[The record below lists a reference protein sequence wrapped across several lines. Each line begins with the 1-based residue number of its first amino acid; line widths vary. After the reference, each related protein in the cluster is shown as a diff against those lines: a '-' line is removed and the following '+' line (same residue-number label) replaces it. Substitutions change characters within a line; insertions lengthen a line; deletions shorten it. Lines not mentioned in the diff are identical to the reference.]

1 MMDHLAH
8 QKVTATHLQRLA
20 YLYVRQ
26 SSLRQVME
34 NTESGVRQYALRER
48 AVALGWPLERIVVVD
63 GDQGQSAAS
72 AVDRAGFQEL
82 VAAVGLGQVGIVLGL
97 EVSRLARNN
106 TDWHRLLEICALSGT
121 LILDEDGVYDPA
133 AFNDRLLLGLKGT
146 MSEAELHVL
155 RARLRGGVLNKARR
169 GALKMPLPI
178 GFRYREDDQVIL
190 DPDAQIQQAIRL
202 VFQTFRRTGA
212 ASATVRAFRAQ
223 GLTFPQRVRGGPR
236 RDEVLWRPLQHSTV
250 LDLLHHPRYA
260 GAFVF
265 GRHRTG
271 KTLDGRWH
279 VTALPREQ
287 WFALF
292 PGSHDGY
299 ITWDEYEENQARL
312 RENAQAHGA
321 DRAQCPPREGPA
333 LLQGLALCGRCGERL
348 GVHYHQRKGRLVPDY
363 VCQHT
368 TIQQGRGPCQ
378 IVPGGVIDA
387 AIGELLVAAV
397 TPQALELALTVQGE
411 VAARAAEAD
420 QVRRQQVERARY
432 EADLAQRRFLRV
444 DPDNRLVADVLE
456 AEWNARLRDLAAA
469 QDEVERRRQSD
480 GQAPSAQERVAV
492 QALAADFPRLWRDPR
507 TPDRERKRMARLLI
521 ADVTILKE
529 DQITLHV
536 RFAGG
541 ATRTL
546 SVPTPLPAPLLR
558 HTDPAVV
565 AEIDQL
571 LDAHTDAAV
580 AERLTAAGRH
590 SYDGKPFHALLV
602 ASIRQHHHLPDRFA
616 RLRARGLLTVG
627 EMAARLEVCAD
638 TVERWREQGLLR
650 AERYND
656 RGERLYHIP
665 TAPLPAKWTHKK
677 PRETRP
683 RRVLGN
689 ETAEGGVRK

>member
-1 MMDHLAH
+1 MDHQAH
-8 QKVTATHLQRLA
+8 QKVAASHLQRLA

-34 NTESGVRQYALRER
+34 NTESTGRQYALRDR
-48 AVALGWPLERIVVVD
+48 AIALGWPVERIVVVD
-63 GDQGQSAAS
+63 GDQGQSGAS

-106 TDWHRLLEICALSGT
+106 TDWHRLLEICALTGT

-169 GALKMPLPI
+169 GALKLPLPI

-190 DPDAQIQQAIRL
+190 DPDAQIQQAVRL
-202 VFQTFRRTGA
+202 VFETFRRTGA
-212 ASATVRAFRAQ
+212 ASATVRAFREQ
-223 GLTFPQRVRGGPR
+223 GLSFPQRVRHGPH

-250 LDLLHHPRYA
+250 LDLLHHPCYA

-265 GRHRTG
+265 GRRRTS
-271 KTLDGRWH
+271 KTVEGRQR
-279 VTALPREQ
+279 VTELPREQ

-292 PGSHDGY
+292 PGAHEGY
-299 ITWDEYEENQARL
+299 ITWDTYEENQRRL
-312 RENAQAHGA
+312 RENASAHGI

-348 GVHYHQRKGRLVPDY
+348 SVHYHQRKGGLVPDY
-363 VCQHT
+363 VCQHK

-378 IVPGGVIDA
+378 IVPGGAIDA
-387 AIGELLVAAV
+387 AIGDLLVAAV
-397 TPQALELALTVQGE
+397 TPQALEVALAVQGE
-411 VAARAAEAD
+411 VAARNAEAERL
-420 QVRRQQVERARY
+420 RRQHVERARY

-456 AEWNARLRDLAAA
+456 AEWNARLRDLATA
-469 QDEVERRRQSD
+469 QEEVERRRHSD
-480 GQAPSAQERVAV
+480 GQGPSEQERVAV

-507 TPDRERKRMARLLI
+507 TPDRERKRMARLLL

-546 SVPTPLPAPLLR
+546 TVPTPLPATLLR

-571 LDAHTDAAV
+571 LDAHTDAEV

-602 ASIRQHHHLPDRFA
+602 ASIRHHHHLPDRFA

-627 EMAARLEVCAD
+627 EMAARLDVCAD

-656 RGERLYHIP
+656 RGERLYHLP
-665 TAPLPAKWTHKK
+665 VAPLPAKWAHKK
-677 PRETRP
+677 PRGSQAAP
-683 RRVLGN
+683 VLGN
-689 ETAEGGVRK
+689 QSAERG

>member
-1 MMDHLAH
+1 MDQQAH
-8 QKVTATHLQRLA
+8 QKVTASHLQRLA

-34 NTESGVRQYALRER
+34 NTESTVRQYALRER
-48 AVALGWPLERIVVVD
+48 AVALGWPVERIVVVD
-63 GDQGQSAAS
+63 GDQGQSGAS
-72 AVDRAGFQEL
+72 AADRAGFQTL
-82 VAAVGLGQVGIVLGL
+82 VAEVGMGHVGIVLGL

-106 TDWHRLLEICALSGT
+106 TDWHRLLEICALTGT

-178 GFRYREDDQVIL
+178 GFCYREDDQVIL
-190 DPDAQIQQAIRL
+190 DPDAQIQHAVRL
-202 VFQTFRRTGA
+202 VFETFRRTGA
-212 ASATVRAFRAQ
+212 ASATVRAFREQ

-265 GRHRTG
+265 GRRRTS
-271 KTLDGRWH
+271 KTLEGRWQ
-279 VTALPREQ
+279 VTELPREQ
-287 WFALF
+287 WVALF
-292 PGSHDGY
+292 PGSHEGY

-312 RENAQAHGA
+312 RENARAHGV

-348 GVHYHQRKGRLVPDY
+348 GVHYHQRHGRLVPDY
-363 VCQHT
+363 VCQHK
-368 TIQQGRGPCQ
+368 TIQHGHGPCQ
-378 IVPGGVIDA
+378 IVPGGAVDA

-397 TPQALELALTVQGE
+397 TPQALEVALAVQGE
-411 VAARAAEAD
+411 VAARAAEAA
-420 QVRRQQVERARY
+420 QLRRQQVERARY
-432 EADLAQRRFLRV
+432 EADVAQRRFLRV

-469 QDEVERRRQSD
+469 QEEVERRRHAD
-480 GQAPSAQERVAV
+480 GCAPSDQERTAI
-492 QALAADFPRLWRDPR
+492 QALAADFPRLWHDPR

-521 ADVTILKE
+521 ADVTIRKA
-529 DQITLHV
+529 DAITLQV
-536 RFAGG
+536 RFTGG
-541 ATRTL
+541 ATQTL
-546 SVPTPLPAPLLR
+546 TVPTPLPAPLLR
-558 HTDPAVV
+558 RTDPAVV
-565 AEIDQL
+565 AEIDHL
-571 LDAHTDAAV
+571 LDAYTDGEV
-580 AERLTAAGRH
+580 AERLNAAGRH
-590 SYDGKPFHALLV
+590 SYDGKPFHTLLV
-602 ASIRQHHHLPDRFA
+602 SSIRQYHHLPDRFA

-627 EMAARLEVCAD
+627 EMAARLAVSVD
-638 TVERWREQGLLR
+638 TVERWRGQGLLR

-656 RGERLYHIP
+656 RGERLYHLP
-665 TAPLPAKWTHKK
+665 DAPLPAKWAHKK
-677 PRETRP
+677 PRA
-683 RRVLGN
+683 
-689 ETAEGGVRK
+689 TAGAHVG

>member
-1 MMDHLAH
+1 MDQLAH
-8 QKVTATHLQRLA
+8 QKVTAGHLQRLA

-34 NTESGVRQYALRER
+34 NTESTVRQYALRER
-48 AVALGWPLERIVVVD
+48 AVALGWPMERIVIVD
-63 GDQGQSAAS
+63 GDQGQSGAS
-72 AVDRAGFQEL
+72 AADRAGFQEL

-106 TDWHRLLEICALSGT
+106 TDWHRLLEICALTGT

-190 DPDAQIQQAIRL
+190 DPDGQIQHAVRL
-202 VFQTFRRTGA
+202 VFETFRRTGA
-212 ASATVRAFRAQ
+212 ASATVRAFREQ
-223 GLTFPQRVRGGPR
+223 GLSFPQRVRHGPH

-250 LDLLHHPRYA
+250 LDLLHHPCYA

-265 GRHRTG
+265 GRRRTS
-271 KTLDGRWH
+271 KTVEGRRR
-279 VTALPREQ
+279 VTELPREQ

-292 PGSHDGY
+292 PGAHEGY
-299 ITWDEYEENQARL
+299 ITWDAYEENQTRL
-312 RENAQAHGA
+312 RENALAHGV

-348 GVHYHQRKGRLVPDY
+348 SVHYHQRKGGLVPDY
-363 VCQHT
+363 VCQHK
-368 TIQQGRGPCQ
+368 TIQQGHGPCQ

-397 TPQALELALTVQGE
+397 TPQALEVALAVQGE

-420 QVRRQQVERARY
+420 QLRRQQVERARY

-469 QDEVERRRQSD
+469 QEEVARRRHSD
-480 GQAPSAQERVAV
+480 GRAPSAPERAAV
-492 QALAADFPRLWRDPR
+492 QALALDFPRLWRDPR

-521 ADVTILKE
+521 ADVTIRKE
-529 DQITLHV
+529 DVITLQV

-541 ATRTL
+541 ATQTL
-546 SVPTPLPAPLLR
+546 TVPTPLPVPLLR
-558 HTDPAVV
+558 RTDPAIV

-571 LDAHTDAAV
+571 LDAHTDAEV
-580 AERLTAAGRH
+580 AERLNADGRR
-590 SYDGKPFHALLV
+590 SYDGKPFHTLLV
-602 ASIRQHHHLPDRFA
+602 ASIREHHHLPDRFT

-627 EMAARLEVCAD
+627 EMAARLEVSVD
-638 TVERWREQGLLR
+638 TVERWRAQGRLR

-656 RGERLYHIP
+656 RGERLYHLP
-665 TAPLPAKWTHKK
+665 AAPLPAKWTHRK

-683 RRVLGN
+683 VPVLGN
-689 ETAEGGVRK
+689 

>member
-1 MMDHLAH
+1 
-8 QKVTATHLQRLA
+8 
-20 YLYVRQ
+20 
-26 SSLRQVME
+26 
-34 NTESGVRQYALRER
+34 
-48 AVALGWPLERIVVVD
+48 
-63 GDQGQSAAS
+63 
-72 AVDRAGFQEL
+72 
-82 VAAVGLGQVGIVLGL
+82 
-97 EVSRLARNN
+97 
-106 TDWHRLLEICALSGT
+106 
-121 LILDEDGVYDPA
+121 
-133 AFNDRLLLGLKGT
+133 
-146 MSEAELHVL
+146 
-155 RARLRGGVLNKARR
+155 
-169 GALKMPLPI
+169 
-178 GFRYREDDQVIL
+178 
-190 DPDAQIQQAIRL
+190 
-202 VFQTFRRTGA
+202 
-212 ASATVRAFRAQ
+212 
-223 GLTFPQRVRGGPR
+223 
-236 RDEVLWRPLQHSTV
+236 
-250 LDLLHHPRYA
+250 
-260 GAFVF
+260 
-265 GRHRTG
+265 
-271 KTLDGRWH
+271 
-279 VTALPREQ
+279 
-287 WFALF
+287 
-292 PGSHDGY
+292 
-299 ITWDEYEENQARL
+299 
-312 RENAQAHGA
+312 
-321 DRAQCPPREGPA
+321 
-333 LLQGLALCGRCGERL
+333 
-348 GVHYHQRKGRLVPDY
+348 
-363 VCQHT
+363 
-368 TIQQGRGPCQ
+368 
-378 IVPGGVIDA
+378 
-387 AIGELLVAAV
+387 VAAV

>member
-1 MMDHLAH
+1 MDQQAH
-8 QKVTATHLQRLA
+8 QKVTAGHLQRLA

-34 NTESGVRQYALRER
+34 NTESTVRQYALRER
-48 AVALGWPLERIVVVD
+48 AVALGWPVERIVVVD
-63 GDQGQSAAS
+63 GDQGQSGAS
-72 AVDRAGFQEL
+72 AADRAGFQTL
-82 VAAVGLGQVGIVLGL
+82 VAEVSMGHVGIVLGL

-106 TDWHRLLEICALSGT
+106 TDWHRLLEICALTGT

-190 DPDAQIQQAIRL
+190 DPDAQIQHAVRL
-202 VFQTFRRTGA
+202 VFETFRRTGA
-212 ASATVRAFRAQ
+212 ASATVRAFREQ
-223 GLTFPQRVRGGPR
+223 GLAFPQRVRGGPR
-236 RDEVLWRPLQHSTV
+236 CDEVLWRPLQHSTV

-265 GRHRTG
+265 GRRRTS
-271 KTLDGRWH
+271 KTVEGRWQ
-279 VTALPREQ
+279 VTELPREQ
-287 WFALF
+287 WVALF
-292 PGSHDGY
+292 PGSHEGY

-312 RENAQAHGA
+312 RENARAHGV
-321 DRAQCPPREGPA
+321 DHAQCPPREGPA

-348 GVHYHQRKGRLVPDY
+348 SVHYHQRKGRLVPDY
-363 VCQHT
+363 VCQHK
-368 TIQQGRGPCQ
+368 TIQHGHGPCQ
-378 IVPGGVIDA
+378 IVPGGAIDV

-397 TPQALELALTVQGE
+397 TPQALEVALAVQGE

-420 QVRRQQVERARY
+420 QLRRQQVERARY

-456 AEWNARLRDLAAA
+456 AEWNARLRDLAEA
-469 QDEVERRRQSD
+469 QEEVERRRHAD
-480 GQAPSAQERVAV
+480 GRAPSDQERVAI

-521 ADVTILKE
+521 ADVTILKA
-529 DQITLHV
+529 DVITLHV

-541 ATRTL
+541 ATQTL
-546 SVPTPLPAPLLR
+546 TVPTPLPAPLLR
-558 HTDPAVV
+558 RTDPAVV
-565 AEIDQL
+565 AEIDHL
-571 LDAHTDAAV
+571 LDAYTDGEV
-580 AERLTAAGRH
+580 AERLNTAGRH
-590 SYDGKPFHALLV
+590 SYDGKPFHTLLV
-602 ASIRQHHHLPDRFA
+602 ASIRAHHRLPDRFT

-627 EMAARLEVCAD
+627 EMAARLAVSAD
-638 TVERWREQGLLR
+638 TVERWRVQGRLR

-656 RGERLYHIP
+656 RGERLYHLP
-665 TAPLPAKWTHKK
+665 DAPLPAKWTHTK
-677 PRETRP
+677 PRAAASIRLS
-683 RRVLGN
+683 VG
-689 ETAEGGVRK
+689 

>member
-8 QKVTATHLQRLA
+8 QKVTGSHLQRLA

-34 NTESGVRQYALRER
+34 NTESTVRQYALRER
-48 AVALGWPLERIVVVD
+48 AVALGWPVERIVVVD
-63 GDQGQSAAS
+63 GDQGQSGAS

-106 TDWHRLLEICALSGT
+106 TDWHRLLEICALTGT

-178 GFRYREDDQVIL
+178 GFRYREDNQVIL
-190 DPDAQIQQAIRL
+190 DPDSQIQQAVRL
-202 VFQTFRRTGA
+202 VFATFRRTGA
-212 ASATVRAFRAQ
+212 ASATVRAFREQ
-223 GLTFPQRVRGGPR
+223 GLSFPQRVRHGPH

-265 GRHRTG
+265 GRRRTS
-271 KTLDGRWH
+271 KTLDGRWQ
-279 VTALPREQ
+279 VTELPREQ
-287 WFALF
+287 WVALF
-292 PGSHDGY
+292 PGSHEGY
-299 ITWDEYEENQARL
+299 ITWDAYEENQARL
-312 RENAQAHGA
+312 RENALAHGI

-348 GVHYHQRKGRLVPDY
+348 SVHYHQRKGRLVPDY
-363 VCQHT
+363 VCQHK
-368 TIQQGRGPCQ
+368 TIQQGHSPCQ
-378 IVPGGVIDA
+378 IVPGGAIDA

-397 TPQALELALTVQGE
+397 TPQALEVALAVQGE
-411 VAARAAEAD
+411 VAARAAEAA
-420 QVRRQQVERARY
+420 QLRRQQVERARY

-469 QDEVERRRQSD
+469 QEEVERRRQAD
-480 GQAPSAQERVAV
+480 GRSPSEHERAAV

-521 ADVTILKE
+521 ADVTIRKE
-529 DQITLHV
+529 DVITLHV
-536 RFAGG
+536 RFTGG
-541 ATRTL
+541 ATQTL
-546 SVPTPLPAPLLR
+546 SVPTPLAAPLLR
-558 HTDPAVV
+558 RTDPAIV
-565 AEIDQL
+565 AEIDYL
-571 LDAHTDAAV
+571 LDAHTDAEV
-580 AERLTAAGRH
+580 AERLNAAGRR
-590 SYDGKPFHALLV
+590 SYDGKPFHTLLV
-602 ASIRQHHHLPDRFA
+602 ASIRAHHHLPDRFT
-616 RLRARGLLTVG
+616 RLRACGLLTVG
-627 EMAARLEVCAD
+627 EMAARLEVSVD
-638 TVERWREQGLLR
+638 TVERWRVQGRLR

-656 RGERLYHIP
+656 RGERLYHLP
-665 TAPLPAKWTHKK
+665 AAPLPAKWTHRT

-683 RRVLGN
+683 VPVLGN
-689 ETAEGGVRK
+689 